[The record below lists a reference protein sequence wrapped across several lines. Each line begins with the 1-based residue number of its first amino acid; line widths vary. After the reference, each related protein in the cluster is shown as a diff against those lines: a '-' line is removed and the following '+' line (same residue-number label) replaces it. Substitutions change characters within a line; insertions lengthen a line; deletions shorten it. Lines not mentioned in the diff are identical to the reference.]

1 MGTGPA
7 LAALA
12 VAMAFSAF
20 GAGYGIA
27 AVRARRLARERG
39 ELLEDVGLLQ
49 RALLPQV
56 KDKVGAML
64 VSVAY
69 RPCNGPCAGG
79 DFYEALELP
88 DGRAAFI
95 LGDVSG
101 HGRAALGHTAFIRYT
116 LRAYLEAGL
125 EPREVL
131 QVGGRIVDPHL
142 GGGFATVV
150 IAIHDPRSGTL
161 TYAAAGHP
169 APIVV
174 GPTRPEQ
181 VLVGSSPPI
190 GLDMRTG
197 LRQTTLPLPPGSI
210 VCLYT
215 DGIAE
220 ARTTTR
226 RILGRPRLGDMV
238 EAMSPSETASDL
250 LEDVIA
256 GARIVTD
263 DMVALVMRPTGLAAV
278 TDERREQLEVNA
290 NEARTGL
297 AQRFAEVCG
306 VAYPESLRV
315 AAEAERQAL
324 EHGAALMDVRY
335 GASGPTRTS
344 ILPMLS
350 PASNPMNAAGMLSIP
365 STTVS

>member
-1 MGTGPA
+1 MGTEPA
-7 LAALA
+7 LAVLAA
-12 VAMAFSAF
+12 VAAFAMF
-20 GAGYGIA
+20 GAGYGLA
-27 AVRARRLARERG
+27 SGRARRLARERG

-49 RALLPQV
+49 RALLPRV
-56 KDKVGAML
+56 EETVGATS

-69 RPCNGPCAGG
+69 RPCDGPCAGG

-101 HGRAALGHTAFIRYT
+101 HGREALGHTAFIRYT

-150 IAIHDPRSGTL
+150 IVVHDPRSGTL
-161 TYAAAGHP
+161 TYASAGHP

-174 GPTRPEQ
+174 GPARPEQ

-190 GLDMRTG
+190 GLNMRTG
-197 LRQTTLPLPPGSI
+197 LRQTSLPLPPGSV

-226 RILGRPRLGDMV
+226 RILGRPRLGDWV
-238 EAMSPSETASDL
+238 EELAPADTAADL
-250 LEDVIA
+250 LERVIA
-256 GARIVTD
+256 GARLVTD
-263 DMVALVMRPTGLAAV
+263 DMAALVIRPLGLAAV
-278 TDERREQLEVNA
+278 TSERCEQLEVNA
-290 NEARTGL
+290 AEAHTGL
-297 AQRFAEVCG
+297 AQRFAEACG
-306 VAYPESLRV
+306 VPRPESVRV
-315 AAEAERQAL
+315 GAEAERQAL
-324 EHGAALMDVRY
+324 EHGAALIEMRY
-335 GASGPTRTS
+335 GPSGPTRTS

-350 PASNPMNAAGMLSIP
+350 PASSPMKAAGMFSIP